1 MSLDVLKAD
10 LCLAY
15 HVLAHLGLDDHT
27 YTHLSA
33 RVPGD
38 QTFLIYPFGLRFE
51 ETQPSNLLRVSFD
64 GTVLEGSEHQYNKT
78 GYVIHSAVYRAR
90 ADAMAAFHIHT
101 PATVAVSATKAGL
114 EPLSQWALH
123 FYDQVAY
130 HNYDALALSDAQGD
144 ALAHDLGDKNILLM
158 RHHGALTVGKTLAE
172 ALFYIY
178 HLDLACKTQV
188 MARSMNLPLRKLDD
202 AVCQKSVDVLLNFE
216 QDLGRRDW
224 LAWKRALGHRIQTTA
239 GAA

>member
-15 HVLAHLGLDDHT
+15 HILAHLGLDDHT

-33 RVPGD
+33 RVPGEE
-38 QTFLIYPFGLRFE
+38 TFLIYPFGLRFE
-51 ETQPSNLLRVSFD
+51 EAQPQSLLRVSFD
-64 GTVLEGSEHQYNKT
+64 GEVLEGREHQYNKT
-78 GYVIHSAVYRAR
+78 GYVIHSAVYNAR
-90 ADAMAAFHIHT
+90 PDAVAAFHIHT
-101 PATVAVSATKAGL
+101 PAIVAVSTTKAGL

-123 FYDQVAY
+123 FYDQVNY
-130 HNYDALALSDAQGD
+130 HDYDALALSDAQGD
-144 ALAHDLGDKNILLM
+144 AMAHDLGQKNILLM

-178 HLDLACKTQV
+178 HLEMACKTQV
-188 MARSMNLPLRKLDD
+188 MARSMNLPLCKLSSE
-202 AVCQKSVDVLLNFE
+202 VCQKSVDVLLNFE
-216 QDLGRRDW
+216 KDLGHRDW
-224 LAWKRALGHRIQTTA
+224 LAWKRVLGHRIHAAA